1 MMTQYSARKSNVSS
15 RPYTCLVL
23 VPIFE
28 EKSAPVSV
36 NTVLKVQKRPLRLLM
51 IQKCLRNL
59 QIEILH
65 SATACPR

>member
-1 MMTQYSARKSNVSS
+1 MMTQYSARKSVVG
-15 RPYTCLVL
+15 PTCLVL